1 MTALTQFRKTVQ
13 AQPWELWSRQ
23 IKTIIRMDL
32 KKNFLSRRGIWIYL
46 LAFAPVVIIAAHTTL
61 VLRGMQSAVMETD
74 TRILAG
80 IFQFFYLRLGIFFGC
95 LGIFTWLIRG
105 EIIEKS
111 LHYYFL
117 SPVRRE
123 VLLVGKFFCGLIVAV
138 SVFGISVASSFAL
151 MYLPHGDR
159 GKFFVFN
166 GPGLGHLAA
175 YLGITVLACAGY
187 GALFLALSLLLRN
200 PVVPAMI
207 VLGWET
213 ISPVLPSV
221 LQRLSITFY
230 LKQLCPVAVP
240 VDGVMALFTVVGE
253 PVSTM
258 TAVLGPI
265 FLAGLVLFF
274 ACRFV
279 RRLEISYV
287 AE

>member
-1 MTALTQFRKTVQ
+1 MTALTQFRETLRE
-13 AQPWELWSRQ
+13 QPWELWSRQ
-23 IKTIIRMDL
+23 IRTIVRMDL

-46 LAFAPVVIIAAHTTL
+46 LAFAPVAIIAAHAVF
-61 VLRGMQSAVMETD
+61 VLRHMTSDPMEVD
-74 TRILAG
+74 TQVLAG
-80 IFQFFYLRLGIFFGC
+80 IFQFYYLRLGIFFGC

-123 VLLVGKFFCGLIVAV
+123 VLLIGKFLCGLIVAV
-138 SVFGISVASSFAL
+138 TAFGVGVFSSFVL
-151 MYLPHGDR
+151 MYLPSGEQ

-175 YLGITVLACAGY
+175 YLGITVLACVGY

-200 PVVPAMI
+200 PVVAAMI

-240 VDGVMALFTVVGE
+240 VEGLLGLFTVVSE
-253 PVSTM
+253 PVSTVA
-258 TAVLGPI
+258 AVLGPI
-265 FLAGLVLFF
+265 ILAALVLFF

-279 RRLEISYV
+279 RRVEISYV